1 VRLLVQL
8 YADSP
13 MVRAT
18 LEIDNRAT
26 YHRLRARIPTGLEDV
41 VATAGTAFGIVE
53 RPAVTVDWAA
63 YPRETPVRTAPS
75 HRFIAAARGS
85 RGLAVLM
92 PGFFEYEWTTE
103 GDVLLTLLRAI
114 GDLSRD
120 DLPMRPGHAAWPT
133 AIPDAQCLGTSRI
146 DLALA
151 PVSAGDVERG
161 DLLPHLWEDAFLP
174 LDSLWLRDA
183 SSLQLAALNI
193 VLEGNGLVFSSVKP
207 AQVGSPMVLRCYNA
221 TARKVAGAWRFGSG
235 VKTAHRVRADE
246 REAVALVL
254 EQRGNVVRFV
264 AEPREIVSIMVT

>member
-1 VRLLVQL
+1 
-8 YADSP
+8 
-13 MVRAT
+13 
-18 LEIDNRAT
+18 
-26 YHRLRARIPTGLEDV
+26 
-41 VATAGTAFGIVE
+41 
-53 RPAVTVDWAA
+53 
-63 YPRETPVRTAPS
+63 
-75 HRFIAAARGS
+75 
-85 RGLAVLM
+85 
-92 PGFFEYEWTTE
+92 
-103 GDVLLTLLRAI
+103 
-114 GDLSRD
+114 
-120 DLPMRPGHAAWPT
+120 MRPGHAAWPT

-207 AQVGSPMVLRCYNA
+207 AQVGSPMALRCYNA